1 LKTSELVTL
10 ITLKEDGK
18 SKVKVG
24 DAREI
29 VAILSDEVWT
39 EFQAMGYK
47 EVPKLPILKVLY
59 LNGKKRSKKAKP
71 VEPIKES

>member
-1 LKTSELVTL
+1 
-10 ITLKEDGK
+10 
-18 SKVKVG
+18 
-24 DAREI
+24 
-29 VAILSDEVWT
+29 
-39 EFQAMGYK
+39 MGYK